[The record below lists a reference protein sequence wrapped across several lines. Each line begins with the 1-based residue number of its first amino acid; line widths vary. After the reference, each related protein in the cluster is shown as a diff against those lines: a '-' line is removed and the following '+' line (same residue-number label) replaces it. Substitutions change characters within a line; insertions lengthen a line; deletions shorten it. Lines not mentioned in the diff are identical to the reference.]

1 MQSAP
6 ITHYLFRATEKNF
19 LVNRLYNKSNRKRKN
34 EEIYELWRKIYDTF
48 QNIYMQDEI
57 SKKQKKNMLNE
68 VMKMN
73 ML

>member
-19 LVNRLYNKSNRKRKN
+19 LVNRLYTKSKSKRKN
-34 EEIYELWRKIYDTF
+34 EEFYELWRKIYDTF